1 MKPTV
6 IISASALAVACL
18 GLVDMSAAEK
28 PDLPLQQLHQEVSTS
43 TRVDTL
49 SGGKPVVRFRSVPP
63 TDVQATAARFKT
75 ILQTE
80 DFGATDGVA
89 TRIKMCVDVAERLL
103 PSLKDGA
110 SGQDSQL
117 LDSLK
122 AFMDKV
128 NGSIDPKWR
137 FLPVSA
143 NVAPPSGG
151 GLSFSGMDPNAI
163 SDQQQR
169 KDYQD
174 KIAAEQNKQFVNA
187 QQTELRKARESFLF
201 LATGLVAA
209 GEQPGWTTADL
220 YKHFAKDDGSK
231 AILTGH
237 LRKTGHVR

>member
-6 IISASALAVACL
+6 IFFASALAAACL
-18 GLVDMSAAEK
+18 GSLDMSAADK
-28 PDLPLQQLHQEVSTS
+28 PDLPLQQLHQEVLTD
-43 TRVDTL
+43 TRVDTS
-49 SGGKPVVRFRSVPP
+49 SGGKPVVQFRNVPT

-75 ILQTE
+75 ILQKE
-80 DFGATDGVA
+80 DFTATEGVA
-89 TRIKMCVDVAERLL
+89 ARIKMCADIAERLV
-103 PSLKDGA
+103 PSLKDSA

-117 LDSLK
+117 LDSLN

-128 NGSIDPKWR
+128 NGNIDPKWR

-151 GLSFSGMDPNAI
+151 GLVFSGMDPNAI
-163 SDQQQR
+163 SDPQQK

-174 KIAAEQNKQFVNA
+174 RIAAEQNKQFVNA
-187 QQTELRKARESFLF
+187 QQTQLRQVRGSFLF

-209 GEQPGWTTADL
+209 EGQSGWTTADL
-220 YKHFAKDDGSK
+220 YKHFAKDDSSK

-237 LRKTGHVR
+237 LRKTGHLK